1 MRISDW
7 SSDVCSSDL
16 SKWSYG
22 ASANYK
28 HEFDDGSEASARISF
43 THRDMAFSTDDNR
56 GFLNAVEYLD
66 AGITYEF
73 RGGWAVSL
81 YGKNLTTRSSTVST
95 CLLPSCRATPIR
107 RLARAAF
114 SARRDRKSN
123 RLNTN
128 HRCPSRMPP
137 SC

>member
-1 MRISDW
+1 MQKTAYEMRISDW
-7 SSDVCSSDL
+7 SSDVCSSDLL

-43 THRDMAFSTDDNR
+43 THRDMAFSTADNR

-81 YGKNLTTRSSTVST
+81 YGKNLKTRSPPVSQ
-95 CLLPSCRATPIR
+95 CRFPSCRAD
-107 RLARAAF
+107 
-114 SARRDRKSN
+114 SDRVVWGKSGAD
-123 RLNTN
+123 RVY
-128 HRCPSRMPP
+128 RGGF
-137 SC
+137 